1 MHYLSMPA
9 TSPPDQRVDRVR
21 KRITNACIRCR
32 RHKIRCSGSQPCSTC
47 RRRGVDCQF
56 SERQR
61 YTQDYVRELERRVNA
76 SAVEQTP
83 LTPTGN
89 ASVSEVGVQSPV
101 SRSTGQ
107 PAGHHDNDRQ
117 ASSRA
122 SADQEN
128 VNKFAL
134 GQPVFV
140 ADSQGRPIYMG
151 TSSSW
156 AFGRRVLMIAHEHI
170 LGRPLSAENLLFP
183 GKTYDLGWN
192 GERDSA
198 PAFDTGLLPQADYAM
213 YLINAVKFHVGQIF
227 HLFEEDVFMEMFRRL
242 HEDFTCNNNSLRSSM
257 WFKHYLLLLAF
268 GKEFVAR
275 GGASHRPSGLEFF
288 VQATATL
295 PDLLFA
301 EQDPYEELEI
311 LSCAALY
318 LHSLDCRGAAYRMIG
333 DALRKALDNG
343 LHTDMQ
349 DQRISEPRK
358 ERARKIWWTV
368 HLLDRQMSCL
378 QGLPLALRDEDITAR
393 LPSYSGSSQ
402 KVAVLEAHIKLSQ
415 VMAMIVNNIY
425 GKDGRLSNR
434 FLVHTKAAL
443 QSLATIN
450 EHINTF
456 PLGRPE
462 NSISR
467 VTAYLHLLQ
476 HECIIMAIRPII
488 FHFFEHRLARL
499 GQYARLSP
507 PNSIESLLLMCKDS
521 ALQAFNIL
529 RALKKQDLIEHF
541 LPFDLDAIYTSAIIL
556 LILGH
561 LDPPVLDNS
570 TQSMKIAHELLDQIG
585 SRGNCI
591 ARALD
596 SELQQLEEVVARMP
610 PAIDIQ
616 FATEADGT
624 RASIEMT
631 QESHATY
638 SGQSAWSEDYALWQN
653 SISAEQMNDIANAVD
668 LDGMN
673 WWFDLSSI
681 STNLDPSLA

>member
-1 MHYLSMPA
+1 MPT

-21 KRITNACIRCR
+21 KRSTNACLRCR
-32 RHKIRCSGSQPCSTC
+32 AHKIGCSGSQPCSTC
-47 RRRGVDCQF
+47 QRRGVDCQF

-61 YTQDYVRELERRVNA
+61 YTQEYVRELERRVNA
-76 SAVEQTP
+76 SAIEKTSRSP
-83 LTPTGN
+83 IRKPD
-89 ASVSEVGVQSPV
+89 VSEVDLQ
-101 SRSTGQ
+101 
-107 PAGHHDNDRQ
+107 
-117 ASSRA
+117 SSRA
-122 SADQEN
+122 SGDQEN

-140 ADSQGRPIYMG
+140 ADSEGRPIYMG

-170 LGRPLSAENLLFP
+170 LRQPLSAEHLLFP
-183 GKTYDLGWN
+183 GKTYNLGWD
-192 GERDSA
+192 GERNSV
-198 PAFDTGLLPQADYAM
+198 PAFDTALLPQADYAM

-227 HLFEEDVFMEMFRRL
+227 HLFEEDVFMENFGRL
-242 HEDFTCNNNSLRSSM
+242 HEQHSTCSNSSLKSSM

-275 GGASHRPSGLEFF
+275 GGASQRPSGLEFF

-301 EQDPYEELEI
+301 EQDPYEELEV

-349 DQRISEPRK
+349 GQRISEPRK

-425 GKDGRLSNR
+425 GKDGRLRNR

-450 EHINTF
+450 EQINTF

-476 HECIIMAIRPII
+476 HECIIMAIRPIV

-499 GQYARLSP
+499 GQHARLSP

-561 LDPPVLDNS
+561 LDPPMLDDS
-570 TQSMKIAHELLDQIG
+570 SQSMKIAHELLGQIG

-596 SELQQLEEVVARMP
+596 SELRQLEEVVAHMP
-610 PAIDIQ
+610 PAADMQ
-616 FATEADGT
+616 LASEA
-624 RASIEMT
+624 IEPQQSVEST
-631 QESHATY
+631 QESHDESSAGHN
-638 SGQSAWSEDYALWQN
+638 GQPAWSEDYALWEN
-653 SISAEQMNDIANAVD
+653 NISADQMNDIANAVD

-681 STNLDPSLA
+681 STNLDPSLG